1 MNRIKRV
8 KNERMSHNEDWPF
21 NAEER
26 IRCYK
31 QSVEDFYNR
40 MEKDWLSTSTIREHQ
55 VVINERDCQISENG
69 LESYEVEVKEIIIDN
84 RQMFLKPLGTMFGGI
99 FGRIDLICEARS
111 EMFVLIGKD
120 IFFPRQL
127 LDSINMDEPGIP
139 PFPSLREL
147 EWKYASK
154 YPDLKYETVD
164 SHVFLNVI
172 MKVIHG

>member
-1 MNRIKRV
+1 MIRIKKG
-8 KNERMSHNEDWPF
+8 KNERMSHSKDRPF

-26 IRCYK
+26 ICRFK
-31 QSVEDFYNR
+31 QSVEEFYNR
-40 MEKDWLSTSTIREHQ
+40 MEKDWLSTPTIREHHI
-55 VVINERDCQISENG
+55 VINERDYQISENG
-69 LESYEVEVKEIIIDN
+69 VDNYEVEVKEIIIDN
-84 RQMFLKPLGTMFGGI
+84 RQMFLKPLGTMFGAI

-120 IFFPRQL
+120 IFSPRQL
-127 LDSINMDEPGIP
+127 LDSINMDEPSIS

-147 EWKYASK
+147 EWKYVSK